1 MSPTRT
7 AAAAASQPASHDPA
21 GDSPVYRHVVAD
33 TRRAL
38 TLTEIG
44 EIVGA
49 GERAVQKWAAGAA
62 RPEGT
67 KRDRL
72 LELQYVIAELSDVY
86 KPEGIDIWLHARQRA
101 LGDRRPIDVLKAG
114 DFETVLQLVQRLA
127 GGSKVR

>member
-1 MSPTRT
+1 MTT
-7 AAAAASQPASHDPA
+7 AHAASAAPSATPRDPA

-38 TLTEIG
+38 TLAEIG

-62 RPEGT
+62 RPEGA

-72 LELQYVIAELSDVY
+72 LELQYVIEELSDVY
-86 KPEGIDIWLHARQRA
+86 KPEGVDIWLHSRQRA
-101 LGDRRPIDVLKAG
+101 LDDRRPLDVLKAG
-114 DFETVLQLVQRLA
+114 EFQTVLQLVQRLA
-127 GGSKVR
+127 GGPKVR